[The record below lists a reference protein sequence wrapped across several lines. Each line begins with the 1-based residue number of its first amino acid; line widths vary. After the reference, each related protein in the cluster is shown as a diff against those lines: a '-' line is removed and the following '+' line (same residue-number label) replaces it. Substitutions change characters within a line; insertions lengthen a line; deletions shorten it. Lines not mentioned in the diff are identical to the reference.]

1 MPVIPIATGRRRSD
15 LRNGE
20 YLLLELDLPGKPKR
34 NVGVL
39 LFDSEHQRLYVKIQ
53 DHWEDVTDPDDVELL
68 TSLAKDFEAKIR
80 ELGDA
85 NFLNTLEDT
94 LSNTLQ
100 LSERSKIQVTDW
112 TRALAELYDEHVETA
127 EIKRYVTHLPIYSL
141 KTAATRLGEERE
153 VEEESWIRTPPA
165 LRLSPDM
172 FVARVVGRSMEPRI
186 PDGSLCV
193 FRGNL
198 VGSRQAKLALVER
211 FGTANTSARYSIKKY
226 TSKKTYTPEG
236 EWQHAEV
243 RLEPLDKEF
252 EGFELEEGE
261 CRVIAEF
268 VQVLE

>member
-94 LSNTLQ
+94 FEYSAVDLRVPGSN
-100 LSERSKIQVTDW
+100 
-112 TRALAELYDEHVETA
+112 AL
-127 EIKRYVTHLPIYSL
+127 
-141 KTAATRLGEERE
+141 
-153 VEEESWIRTPPA
+153 
-165 LRLSPDM
+165 
-172 FVARVVGRSMEPRI
+172 
-186 PDGSLCV
+186 GSL
-193 FRGNL
+193 GL
-198 VGSRQAKLALVER
+198 G
-211 FGTANTSARYSIKKY
+211 
-226 TSKKTYTPEG
+226 
-236 EWQHAEV
+236 
-243 RLEPLDKEF
+243 
-252 EGFELEEGE
+252 
-261 CRVIAEF
+261 
-268 VQVLE
+268 